1 MTAKIVHFPQP
12 PAEPTAR
19 IIPIRDYQEPMRMP
33 LPSAPQ
39 AALIGVLAFTAW
51 GAAIGL
57 GIIAWG
63 LFWRLWALT

>member
-1 MTAKIVHFPQP
+1 MTAKIVEFPAP

-19 IIPIRDYQEPMRMP
+19 IIPIRDYQEPMQMP
-33 LPSAPQ
+33 LPSTPQ
-39 AALIGVLAFTAW
+39 AALIGLLAFTAW

-63 LFWRLWALT
+63 LFWRLWGVL